1 MNLRKISIPL
11 AISLALTAAP
21 VLDAKV
27 DEKTASK
34 LGSTLTPLGAEK
46 AGNKAG
52 TIPAWNG
59 GITSAPEG
67 YDSSKM
73 HIDPFATDKVLYT
86 VTSENLAKHA
96 DKLSPGQ
103 LAMFKRYPDTFK
115 MNVYTTRRSAS
126 YPQMVYDAAKKNATT
141 AELNATGNGVKF
153 AGVTSPF
160 PIPNN
165 GLEAIWNH
173 LLRYRG
179 GQISRTI
186 GQAAPTA
193 SGKYVMVD
201 IEETVYFPYNQA
213 GATVE
218 SVNNRFAYFLQT
230 VKSPARLAGN
240 ILLVHD
246 TLDQAAEPR
255 MAWSYNPG
263 QRRVRRAP
271 NIAYDFPGTASDNQR
286 TTDQFDM
293 FNGSPDRYNWTL
305 NGKKE
310 MLVPYNSFKAHSS
323 DIKASDLL
331 RTGHLNS
338 DHLRYELHR
347 VWEVEASIKKGTSHI
362 YPRKTYYLDEDS
374 WGILVADQYDGREN
388 MWRLSEAHVI
398 NYYQVPMIWDT
409 LQVHYDLL
417 NGRYLAF
424 GFNNQGPVDKFDIN
438 VSKKDFT
445 PSTLRRSGR
454 R

>member
-1 MNLRKISIPL
+1 MNVIKLSIPL
-11 AISLALTAAP
+11 VISLGLLATPL
-21 VLDAKV
+21 LEAKV
-27 DEKTASK
+27 DAKTAAK
-34 LGSTLTPLGAEK
+34 LGTTLTPIGAEK

-52 TIPAWNG
+52 TIPAWTG
-59 GITSAPEG
+59 GITSAPKG
-67 YDSSKM
+67 YNPKKM
-73 HIDPFATDKVLYT
+73 HIDPYASDKVLYT
-86 VTSENLAKHA
+86 VSSENVAEHA

-103 LAMFKRYPDTFK
+103 LAMFKRYPNTFK
-115 MNVYTTRRSAS
+115 MNVYPTRRSAS
-126 YPQMVYDAAKKNATT
+126 YPELVYEASKRNATI
-141 AELNATGNGVKF
+141 AELNKSGNGVKY

-173 LLRYRG
+173 LLRYRS
-179 GQISRTI
+179 GQITRTT

-201 IEETVYFPYNQA
+201 IEETIYFPYNQP

-218 SVNNRFAYFLQT
+218 GVNNRFAYFLQT

-246 TLDQAAEPR
+246 TLDQNAEPR

-293 FNGSPDRYNWTL
+293 FNGSPERYTWTL
-305 NGKKE
+305 KGKQE
-310 MLVPYNSFKAHSS
+310 MLVPYNSFKAHGS
-323 DIKASDLL
+323 DVRASDLINK
-331 RTGHLNS
+331 GHLNS

-347 VWEVEASIKKGTSHI
+347 VWVVDANIKKGTSHI
-362 YPRKTYYLDEDS
+362 YPRKTFYLDEDS
-374 WGILVADQYDGREN
+374 WGILVADQYDGRGN
-388 MWRLSEAHVI
+388 MWRVSEAHVI

-409 LQVHYDLL
+409 LQVHYDLS
-417 NGRYLAF
+417 NGRYIAL
-424 GFNNQGPVDKFDIN
+424 GFNNQGPVDKFDFKT
-438 VSKKDFT
+438 SKKDFT
-445 PSTLRRSGR
+445 PSKLRRAGR